1 MRILILGANGMIG
14 HKLYQ
19 KISLEYK
26 DTWVTL
32 RNNFNDYSYN
42 FIYDSNK
49 VIDNLDLR
57 DFKKLNLKLNQL
69 KPNLIINAC
78 GITIRRGIDNIVSDS
93 ILINSALPNFLNEW
107 VINNNQRLI
116 HFSTDCVFSGKKGN
130 YTEDDIPDAN
140 DLYGKTKALGEIK
153 FSINTITLRGSMIG
167 RELENK
173 TELLEWL
180 LNQKN
185 KRINGFANVIY
196 SGITTT
202 KMAEIVLLLIN
213 SYPTLNGLY
222 NISSKSISKFNL
234 LNLLNTTF
242 KTKLDIQ
249 EVYTNSS
256 NKNLISDKFFTDIN
270 LRQPSWNDLIVE
282 LVEDS
287 HNFSNLYT

>member
-213 SYPTLNGLY
+213 SYPNLNGLY